1 MANRCTYCG
10 SQLDEGVKL
19 CPECGRLTGIESAAP
34 KRPATRQAPPPRRV
48 YEHPVRAQRR
58 QAAERQQAARP
69 QQRPAPVSQRPAPVQ
84 EPQRRRQ
91 PQADPRLQETAK
103 KKKSKHIIWSI
114 VKKLLLVSIIVGA
127 IYAALA
133 FVNISLIKRASYDFG
148 LSMELEQDNYG
159 DAIDVY
165 FKEGSWS
172 FNLFTFTVSYEGKA
186 NNGKD
191 YEMKFGREKG
201 QVVVTEMRVNG
212 KKISKKDIMP
222 LYVMGMFNSVE
233 IKTDK

>member
-19 CPECGRLTGIESAAP
+19 CPECGRLTGIDSAAP

-58 QAAERQQAARP
+58 QAAAQQQAARP
-69 QQRPAPVSQRPAPVQ
+69 QQRPAPVQ

-114 VKKLLLVSIIVGA
+114 VKKLLLAGIIVGA

-133 FVNISLIKRASYDFG
+133 FANITLIKRAGYDFD
-148 LSMELEQDNYG
+148 LPMELEQDNYG

-165 FKEGSWS
+165 FKDGSWS
-172 FNLFTFTVSYEGKA
+172 FNLFTFTVSYEGRA

-212 KKISKKDIMP
+212 KKINKKDIMP